1 MKKIVSLF
9 VLAGLTAT
17 AAQAAPSYLTRDTKG
32 GYNVTYDYND
42 KAKTGWYVGGRAEL
56 SLLNW
61 TNEYNSEAPTVND
74 EFKEED
80 YSLEPV
86 FGGAMFGGFKFNY
99 FWRAE
104 LEAGLIGQY
113 SDKDDGFEFKM
124 TVPYVTANI
133 YRDFVNGLYVGAG
146 LGVAVPKTELD
157 FAGFESGDRTERD
170 VSLMGA
176 LMLGYTYELDYNLV
190 LDLRY
195 RLAGFNGTK
204 QTRVFNEA
212 APALY
217 GYDLEVDTGLILDN
231 SFSIG
236 IRYEF

>member
-1 MKKIVSLF
+1 M
-9 VLAGLTAT
+9 
-17 AAQAAPSYLTRDTKG
+17 
-32 GYNVTYDYND
+32 
-42 KAKTGWYVGGRAEL
+42 
-56 SLLNW
+56 
-61 TNEYNSEAPTVND
+61 
-74 EFKEED
+74 
-80 YSLEPV
+80 
-86 FGGAMFGGFKFNY
+86 
-99 FWRAE
+99 
-104 LEAGLIGQY
+104 
-113 SDKDDGFEFKM
+113 
-124 TVPYVTANI
+124 
-133 YRDFVNGLYVGAG
+133 
-146 LGVAVPKTELD
+146 D

-204 QTRVFNEA
+204 QTRAFNETYVGLA
-212 APALY
+212 